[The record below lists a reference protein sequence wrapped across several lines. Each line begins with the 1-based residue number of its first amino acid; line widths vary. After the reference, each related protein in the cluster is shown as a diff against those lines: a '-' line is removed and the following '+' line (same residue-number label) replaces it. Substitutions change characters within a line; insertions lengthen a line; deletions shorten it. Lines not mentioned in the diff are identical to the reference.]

1 MFYSCGGVILS
12 VIVSCS
18 SSGAKDQ
25 GSSDSDESED
35 ASVVAAIVAARL
47 EAQKEAARL
56 DSLRQDSLR
65 RDSIK
70 AVEGFEKNILKPS
83 DIFTGARTEFP
94 VRSDKQLCSLL
105 ATKGYKL
112 ISKKTVRESNE
123 VCGDYTST
131 NWTYRLSSDEKYF
144 DTPEYCEVKFND
156 GHCFRTIDINFSS
169 SQRAKDFMS
178 QSAPYIHGTAA
189 WDSSIKNISDY
200 LGMRRKGNTI
210 NIFQTGE

>member
-1 MFYSCGGVILS
+1 MWGGVILS

-65 RDSIK
+65 QDSIK

-131 NWTYRLSSDEKYF
+131 NWTYRLSSD
-144 DTPEYCEVKFND
+144 
-156 GHCFRTIDINFSS
+156 
-169 SQRAKDFMS
+169 
-178 QSAPYIHGTAA
+178 
-189 WDSSIKNISDY
+189 
-200 LGMRRKGNTI
+200 
-210 NIFQTGE
+210 